1 MRFLV
6 DTNILLYA
14 VNTAAPE
21 NAAARR
27 FFHDAAARG
36 TPWCVTWSVIY
47 EFLRVSTHHRVFAKP
62 LDAERAW
69 GFVEALL
76 RSGMVGILQPTD
88 RHASVLHQTLAEHPS
103 MAGNLFH
110 DFHTAVLL
118 REHGVSEIITAD
130 TDFLQFRFLKV
141 TNPIRPQ

>member
-14 VNTAAPE
+14 VNTTAPE
-21 NAAARR
+21 YAAARR
-27 FFHDAAARG
+27 FFNDTAARA
-36 TPWCVTWSVIY
+36 TPWCLTWSVIY

-62 LDAERAW
+62 LDAKKAW
-69 GFVEALL
+69 SFIEVLL
-76 RSGMVGILQPTD
+76 QSGMVSILHSTE
-88 RHASVLHQTLAEHPS
+88 RHSSVLRQTLAEHPS
-103 MAGNLFH
+103 TMGNLFH

-141 TNPIRPQ
+141 TNPIHRL